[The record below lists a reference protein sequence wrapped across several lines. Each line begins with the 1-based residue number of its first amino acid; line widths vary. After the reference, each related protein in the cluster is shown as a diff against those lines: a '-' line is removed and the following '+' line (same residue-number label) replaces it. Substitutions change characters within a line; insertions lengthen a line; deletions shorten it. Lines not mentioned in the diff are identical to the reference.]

1 MKTMQDLKYVAI
13 EGNIGAGKT
22 TLAKMLAKEFN
33 ANLILEQF
41 ADNPFLPK
49 FYENPDKYSFHVELS
64 FLASRY
70 KQLINELRYK
80 DLFKTFTLAD
90 FYFSKSLIFAR
101 ATLSDTEFN
110 LYREIFNIIYKSLP
124 SPDLFVYLHEE
135 PKKLK
140 QNILKRGREYEL
152 EIDEHYLQKIQDSYF
167 KFMKE
172 NQNHKYIV
180 IDLRGKDFINYLS
193 NYQNIKSII
202 FNSKPHKGM
211 NYFRL

>member
-1 MKTMQDLKYVAI
+1 MSDLKYIAI

-22 TLAKMLAKEFN
+22 TLAKTLAKEYN

-70 KQLINELRYK
+70 KQLINELPYK
-80 DLFKTFTLAD
+80 DLFKTFTIAD

-101 ATLSDTEFN
+101 ATLSDNEFN

-124 SPDLFVYLHEE
+124 SPDIFVYLHEE

-140 QNILKRGREYEL
+140 QNIIKRGRAYEL
-152 EIDEHYLQKIQDSYF
+152 KIEENYLQKIQESYF

-180 IDLRGKDFINYLS
+180 IDLGGKDFINHKP
-193 NYQNIKSII
+193 NYQHIKSII
-202 FNSKPHKGM
+202 FDKKHYEGINFHGI
-211 NYFRL
+211 

>member
-1 MKTMQDLKYVAI
+1 MPDLKYVAI

-22 TLAKMLAKEFN
+22 TLAKKMAEEYN

-70 KQLINELRYK
+70 KQLVNELPYK

-90 FYFSKSLIFAR
+90 FYFAKSLIFAR
-101 ATLSDTEFN
+101 ATLSDNEFK

-124 SPDLFVYLHEE
+124 SPDLFVYLHQE

-140 QNILKRGREYEL
+140 QNIIRRGRKYEQ
-152 EIDEHYLQKIQDSYF
+152 EIEENYLQKIQDSYF
-167 KFMKE
+167 KFMKD
-172 NQNHKYIV
+172 NQNHKYII
-180 IDLRGKDFINYLS
+180 IDLKGKDFISHDSDYEI
-193 NYQNIKSII
+193 IKSTV
-202 FNSKPHKGM
+202 FNKNHQKGM
-211 NYFRL
+211 NYYRI

>member
-1 MKTMQDLKYVAI
+1 MQDLKYVAI

-22 TLAKMLAKEFN
+22 TLAKMLAKEYN

-70 KQLINELRYK
+70 KQLINELPYK
-80 DLFKTFTLAD
+80 DLFKTFNLAD

-101 ATLSDTEFN
+101 ATLSENEFK

-124 SPDLFVYLHEE
+124 SPDIFVYLHEE

-140 QNILKRGREYEL
+140 QNIIKRGRKYEL
-152 EIDEHYLQKIQDSYF
+152 DIDENYLQKIQESYF

-180 IDLRGKDFINYLS
+180 IDIEGKDFINNPP
-193 NYQNIKSII
+193 NYQYIKSII
-202 FNSKPHKGM
+202 FNKIHHKGM
-211 NYFRL
+211 NYYKI

>member
-1 MKTMQDLKYVAI
+1 MRDLKYVAI

-22 TLAKMLAKEFN
+22 TLAKKLAKEYN

-49 FYENPDKYSFHVELS
+49 FYKYPDKYSFHVELS

-70 KQLINELRYK
+70 KQLVNELPYK
-80 DLFKTFTLAD
+80 DLFKTFTIAD

-101 ATLSDTEFN
+101 ATLSDNEFK

-124 SPDLFVYLHEE
+124 SPDIFVYLHEE

-140 QNILKRGREYEL
+140 QNIIKRGREYEL
-152 EIDEHYLQKIQDSYF
+152 EIDENYLQEIQDSYF

-172 NQNHKYIV
+172 NQNHIYIV
-180 IDLRGKDFINYLS
+180 IDVAGKDFVNYTL
-193 NYQNIKSII
+193 NYQKIKSVI
-202 FNSKPHKGM
+202 FDSNHYKGM
-211 NYFRL
+211 NYYRI